1 MFSLKNCR
9 VERRYAGHR
18 IFTHDGISSH
28 ASERHT
34 INVMSHMGFSGCM
47 SADFSESDCGT
58 AVNIVYSCAHC
69 IFDVKCSQAF
79 ARSYCFVCL
88 QILKSK
94 YDMGYL
100 APTWLGKRWQPFYQE
115 LLDLAGITSKSCV
128 SIVDKL
134 SIACFVAQASHL
146 CRSHH
151 NPFATAQWHDCSAV
165 HLQIL
170 ARSSYSHCKS
180 TQKTDLG
187 TQQCAELS
195 MPASDFG
202 HNMSLPWS
210 WVANSMHSSSQYV
223 CRLLEYPGTV
233 HGVQCTAK
241 TLACLQPHMRPRMLP
256 RVPTGGSSLWP
267 WVASQ
272 PLPGCSLGT
281 ACSPWLTP
289 FLALVLPSQA
299 PPPPLATTQV
309 T

>member
-1 MFSLKNCR
+1 
-9 VERRYAGHR
+9 
-18 IFTHDGISSH
+18 
-28 ASERHT
+28 
-34 INVMSHMGFSGCM
+34 M
-47 SADFSESDCGT
+47 SADFSESDYGT
-58 AVNIVYSCAHC
+58 AVNIMYSCAHC
-69 IFDVKCSQAF
+69 IFDAECSQSL
-79 ARSYCFVCL
+79 ARSYCFAYL

-115 LLDLAGITSKSCV
+115 LLDLAGITSESCV
-128 SIVDKL
+128 CIIDRRSL
-134 SIACFVAQASHL
+134 ACAVLQVSHL
-146 CRSHH
+146 WRSNH
-151 NPFATAQWHDCSAV
+151 NHLQQLACAQWHDSSAV

-180 TQKTDLG
+180 TQKTGLG
-187 TQQCAELS
+187 VQQCAALS
-195 MPASDFG
+195 CLRETQATCCNRG
-202 HNMSLPWS
+202 RGL
-210 WVANSMHSSSQYV
+210 HSQCLQCV
-223 CRLLEYPGTV
+223 GNPGTV
-233 HGVQCTAK
+233 HGLQCTAK
-241 TLACLQPHMRPRMLP
+241 TLACLQPRMRPRMLP